1 MTSPTSDTP
10 VQEYEISISI
20 KIKPSVK
27 MPDDLAE
34 VENMLNRD
42 TSVRRHLHDAIELS
56 LINLQ
61 GLPLVKPGKNYE
73 KADAF
78 DMGPVKIE
86 RKAQ

>member
-1 MTSPTSDTP
+1 MTSPASDTP
-10 VQEYEISISI
+10 VQNYEISISI

-27 MPDDLAE
+27 MPDDLAK
-34 VENMLNRD
+34 VENMLNSD
-42 TSVRRHLHDAIELS
+42 TSVLRHLHAAIELS

-61 GLPLVKPGKNYE
+61 GLPLAKPGKNYE

-86 RKAQ
+86 RKDE